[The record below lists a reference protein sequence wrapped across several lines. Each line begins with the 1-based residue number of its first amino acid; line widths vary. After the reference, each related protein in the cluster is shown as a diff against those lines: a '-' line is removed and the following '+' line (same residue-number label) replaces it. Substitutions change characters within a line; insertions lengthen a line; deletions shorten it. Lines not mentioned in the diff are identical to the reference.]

1 MGELKNSKNEI
12 WIGTEKFVPFLT
24 EEEIQKRKSL
34 IDRLKILNKKGV
46 SSLEFQKQ
54 LACI

>member
-24 EEEIQKRKSL
+24 EEEIQKRIAELGKQISEEYKSKL
-34 IDRLKILNKKGV
+34 PIFIGV
-46 SSLEFQKQ
+46 
-54 LACI
+54 